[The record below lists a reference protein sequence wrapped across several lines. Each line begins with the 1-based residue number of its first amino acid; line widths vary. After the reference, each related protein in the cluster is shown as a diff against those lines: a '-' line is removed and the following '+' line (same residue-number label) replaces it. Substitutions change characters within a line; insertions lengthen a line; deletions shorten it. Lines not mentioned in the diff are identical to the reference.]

1 MGAKFSNNASA
12 TLASSI
18 SAVATSIPVTAGQ
31 GALFPS
37 LGASEYFYATLM
49 DSSNNLEIVKVTS
62 RASDTLT
69 VVRGQDGTTAR
80 SYSAGDRIELRIPAV
95 MLQNFAQLDTA
106 NTFAQPQTLPGAPT
120 AANHAATKDYVDT
133 AQAAAVATVNG
144 QIGTN
149 FQGYDAATAK
159 TNVAQSWT
167 AAQRVP
173 LTTDNDGSFD
183 IGAGGKQTFKC
194 TPTGNVTLTFTNQVD
209 GANGSVV
216 VINGSNYTFSAH
228 ANTTI
233 STAALARLSET
244 GTYRI
249 DFLSDGTKAYC
260 TVSENLAV

>member
-18 SAVATSIPVTAGQ
+18 SNVAVSIAVTTGQ
-31 GALFPS
+31 GALFPA
-37 LGASEYFYATLM
+37 LVASEYFYATLM
-49 DSSNNLEIVKVTS
+49 DSSNNLEIIKVTG
-62 RASDTLT
+62 RATDTLT

-80 SYSAGDRIELRIPAV
+80 NYSAGSRLELRIPAAA
-95 MLQNFAQLDTA
+95 LQNFAQIDTA
-106 NTFAQPQTLPGAPT
+106 NTFTQPQTLPGAPT
-120 AANHAATKDYVDT
+120 ANNHAATKKYVDDT
-133 AQAAAVATVNG
+133 ASATVAG
-144 QIGTN
+144 QIGSTI
-149 FQGYDAATAK
+149 QAYDADTAK
-159 TNVAQSWT
+159 TDVAQSWT

-173 LTTDNDGSFD
+173 LTTDNDGSFN

-194 TPTGNVTLTFTNQVD
+194 TPTGNVTLTFANQVD

-216 VINGSNYTFSAH
+216 VINGSNYVFSAH

-233 STAALARLSET
+233 STAALARLSTT

-260 TVSENLAV
+260 TVSENLTA